1 MCSRN
6 NTIPADSSSESIN
19 LLNSLSILKQE
30 SESEVLLNDIQNI
43 QRASRS
49 RLNLFVSNDD
59 INNPQPS
66 TSGYTKQVI
75 AFSSLI

>member
-6 NTIPADSSSESIN
+6 NTIPGDSSSDSIN
-19 LLNSLSILKQE
+19 LLNSLQILKQE
-30 SESEVLLNDIQNI
+30 SESEVLINDIQNI

-49 RLNLFVSNDD
+49 QLNLFVSNDD

-66 TSGYTKQVI
+66 TSGYTKHVI
-75 AFSSLI
+75 IFC